1 MTKTLDEGV
10 IKFKYNLKL
19 SKPLETN
26 EYIDLEKWRVILF
39 KMGLIGEYPV
49 EKVGYGNLS
58 KKVDPKS
65 DQFVITGTQTG
76 KFPNLSGGQYTHI
89 LKCNLKKMSVEAKGP
104 IAPSS
109 ETLTHH
115 AIYSSCSQINSIF
128 HIHDPILW
136 NYMIKHDMDATSE
149 KVSYGTESMG
159 EEASKCIGEKT
170 SGIFVMKGHQDGIIA
185 YGSSCEEAGK
195 IILEIFKKSRNQ

>member
-10 IKFKYNLKL
+10 IKFKYTLKL
-19 SKPLETN
+19 SKPLETD

-58 KKVDPKS
+58 KKINS
-65 DQFVITGTQTG
+65 ESQEFVITGTQTG
-76 KFPNLSGGQYTHI
+76 KLPNLTGSHYTHI
-89 LKCNLKKMSVEAKGP
+89 FKCNLKNMTVDAKGP

-115 AIYSSCSQINSIF
+115 AIYSACEQINSIF
-128 HIHDPILW
+128 HIHDPMLW
-136 NYMIKHDMDATSE
+136 AYMIKEDMESTSE
-149 KVSYGTESMG
+149 KVSYGTEEMG
-159 EEASKCIGEKT
+159 MEASRCIGDKK
-170 SGIFVMKGHQDGIIA
+170 SGVFVMKGHQDGVIA
-185 YGSSCEEAGK
+185 YGSNSEEAGK
-195 IILEIFKKSRNQ
+195 IILEIYKKSRNQ